1 MILMHAAAQNFTHLF
16 VVSSRQRSILVGR
29 DVKNETYGKRIS
41 SEKGTKN
48 YEYNI
53 TYHGSRYR

>member
-1 MILMHAAAQNFTHLF
+1 M
-16 VVSSRQRSILVGR
+16 VVE

-48 YEYNI
+48 YEHNI